1 MAVTTSCEETNMVV
15 PFHKGLSEWW
25 SEETEYVFQ
34 RIERWAAFAR
44 GYNRLRSERLSK
56 GRLTMNEEH
65 NSRWSISSNKLIIEE
80 ETSWNPSF
88 HKLKRSRRRSRQEEE
103 MKINHFR
110 DSVFGYRSNDNLD
123 STCLETYRYDHSIY
137 FKTIGEIRNNKKN
150 STTINN
156 NDDNNDDDSKE
167 NVSLDCEDEDIEI
180 EVDHEVEE
188 TDEVVDIED
197 EIEEID
203 DEVEDIEDEVDQTTF
218 VYDSIDEQFYLE
230 NDHTRN
236 NEFESNKSDVGVWP
250 IVDLS
255 KLDLNSKMSDESSND
270 KKNEVEWTIET
281 NNNNNNNNNNNYMR
295 KENMESKMDYYQNE
309 KRFNYESKQDE
320 LKKDEGDE
328 DTTKGIFTFK
338 MIKHRPSRMIKRST
352 VCGDNNVIW
361 PGILLNYTR
370 NVDIQSTESPHH
382 HHHHHHHHHYYSNN
396 FK

>member
-1 MAVTTSCEETNMVV
+1 MAITTNCEETNMV

-56 GRLTMNEEH
+56 GRLTMHEEH
-65 NSRWSISSNKLIIEE
+65 DSRWSISSNKLIIEE
-80 ETSWNPSF
+80 DPSWNPSF

-103 MKINHFR
+103 IKINNYPE
-110 DSVFGYRSNDNLD
+110 SVLGYRSNDNLD

-150 STTINN
+150 LTEVND
-156 NDDNNDDDSKE
+156 NDDDNDDDDDDSKE
-167 NVSLDCEDEDIEI
+167 NVSFDCEDEEI
-180 EVDHEVEE
+180 EVEVSKEAEEVEE
-188 TDEVVDIED
+188 VG
-197 EIEEID
+197 EID
-203 DEVEDIEDEVDQTTF
+203 DEDDQTF
-218 VYDSIDEQFYLE
+218 VYDSIDDQFYLD
-230 NDHTRN
+230 NDDTRDD
-236 NEFESNKSDVGVWP
+236 FESNDNNVGVWP

-255 KLDLNSKMSDESSND
+255 KLDLNSKMSETSVDR
-270 KKNEVEWTIET
+270 KKNEVEWRIET
-281 NNNNNNNNNNNYMR
+281 NNNYMKTR
-295 KENMESKMDYYQNE
+295 KENTEDRKDYHSG
-309 KRFNYESKQDE
+309 RFNYESKDEFRKDQD
-320 LKKDEGDE
+320 G
-328 DTTKGIFTFK
+328 TNKGILTLK

-370 NVDIQSTESPHH
+370 NVDIKSSESPHH
-382 HHHHHHHHHYYSNN
+382 HHHHHHYYSSNN